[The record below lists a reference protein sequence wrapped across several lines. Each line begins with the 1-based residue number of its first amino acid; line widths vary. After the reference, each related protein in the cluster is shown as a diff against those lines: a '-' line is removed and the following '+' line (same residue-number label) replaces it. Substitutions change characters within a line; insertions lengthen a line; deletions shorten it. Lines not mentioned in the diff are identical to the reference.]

1 MAIRMTGMVSGL
13 DTDSI
18 VKELVSAYSTKKE
31 KYKKEQTKLGWK
43 QEIWKDLN
51 KEVNTFYKSVG
62 NLRFEGGYST
72 KKTTSSDTAKAT
84 VSAGSNA
91 VTGTQKLHVLS
102 TAQSGYLTG
111 GKITASDSSAKVTS
125 STKLS
130 ELGFTEDETA
140 LKFIAKDKDG
150 KDISADIK
158 LSKDSTISDAVK
170 ALRDVGLN
178 ASFDENNGRIFLSSS
193 DTDSIVKELVS
204 AYSTKKEKYEKE
216 QTKLGWKQEIWK
228 SLNKEV
234 NSFYKSAGNLRFD
247 SGYNT
252 KKTTS
257 SDSTKATVSA
267 SGNATVGTQ
276 KLHVLSTA
284 QSGYLTGAEIKTTA
298 NEKVTTSTKLSD
310 LGVTADEITFNV
322 GPANNSAS
330 GTTKQIKVGKDST
343 ISDVVNQ
350 LKDAGLNANF
360 DAGNGRFYLSSSDS
374 GYATD
379 FNITADSSDTNSTTL
394 LNALGLG
401 NTAKKLDGSDAVIVL
416 NGVKYTSTTNN
427 FSINGLS
434 ISVNGVTDKVDD
446 LENVDVDA
454 LDDSKAV
461 SISTTTDTQGI
472 YDKIKDF
479 LTSYNNIINKMT
491 KLYNADSAKNY
502 EPLTDDEKSQMSDS
516 EVEKWETKIKDSL
529 LRRDSNLSTI
539 MNAMTTSM
547 TKAISI
553 NGKNY
558 SLSSFGISTLGYM
571 NSAENEQNAYHIDGD
586 EDDENTSGNKDKL
599 MAALSSDPD
608 TVIDF
613 MKQLSTNLYTAID
626 KQMQSNSLRSRY
638 SIYNDKEMTSQYT
651 SYTKTIAE
659 WETKISDKEDYYYKK
674 FSKMET
680 ALSKLNSQTSSLS
693 GMFSS

>member
-31 KYKKEQTKLGWK
+31 KYVKEQTKLGWK
-43 QEIWKDLN
+43 QDIWKD
-51 KEVNTFYKSVG
+51 
-62 NLRFEGGYST
+62 
-72 KKTTSSDTAKAT
+72 
-84 VSAGSNA
+84 
-91 VTGTQKLHVLS
+91 
-102 TAQSGYLTG
+102 
-111 GKITASDSSAKVTS
+111 
-125 STKLS
+125 
-130 ELGFTEDETA
+130 
-140 LKFIAKDKDG
+140 
-150 KDISADIK
+150 
-158 LSKDSTISDAVK
+158 
-170 ALRDVGLN
+170 
-178 ASFDENNGRIFLSSS
+178 
-193 DTDSIVKELVS
+193 
-204 AYSTKKEKYEKE
+204 
-216 QTKLGWKQEIWK
+216 
-228 SLNKEV
+228 LNKEV
-234 NSFYKSAGNLRFD
+234 NSFYKSVGNLRFD

-267 SGNATVGTQ
+267 TGSAVVGTQ

-284 QSGYLTGAEIKTTA
+284 QSGYLTGGKITA
-298 NEKVTTSTKLSD
+298 ADGSAVSSSTKLSD
-310 LGVTADEITFNV
+310 LGITADEITFNV
-322 GPANNSAS
+322 EAKSTGD
-330 GTTKQIKVGKDST
+330 KKEIKIGKDST
-343 ISDVVNQ
+343 INDVVSQ

-374 GYATD
+374 GVATD
-379 FNITADSSDTNSTTL
+379 FTVTSDGSSDSDAL
-394 LNALGLG
+394 LSALGLSDDK
-401 NTAKKLDGSDAVIVL
+401 AKKIDGSDATIVL

-434 ISVNGVTDKVDD
+434 ISVNSVTDTLSDPDD
-446 LENVDVDA
+446 LDS

-461 SISTTTDTQGI
+461 SISTTTDTQGL

-479 LTSYNNIINKMT
+479 LTSYNNIINKLT

-502 EPLTDDEKSQMSDS
+502 EPLTDDEKDQMSDS

-529 LRRDSNLSTI
+529 LRRDTNLSTI

-547 TKAISI
+547 TQAISV

-599 MAALSSDPD
+599 MAALSNDPD
-608 TVIDF
+608 TVTDF
-613 MKQLSTNLYTAID
+613 MKQLATNLYTSID

-680 ALSKLNSQTSSLS
+680 ALSKLNSQTSSLT

>member
-1 MAIRMTGMVSGL
+1 MPIRMTGMVSGL

-31 KYKKEQTKLGWK
+31 KYEKEQTKLGWK
-43 QEIWKDLN
+43 QEIWKSLN
-51 KEVNTFYKSVG
+51 KEVNSFYKSVG
-62 NLRFEGGYST
+62 NLRFDSGYNT
-72 KKTTSSDTAKAT
+72 KKTTSSDSTKAT
-84 VSAGSNA
+84 VSASGNA
-91 VTGTQKLHVLS
+91 TVGTQKLHVLS

-150 KDISADIK
+150 KDISTDIK

-193 DTDSIVKELVS
+193 
-204 AYSTKKEKYEKE
+204 A
-216 QTKLGWKQEIWK
+216 
-228 SLNKEV
+228 
-234 NSFYKSAGNLRFD
+234 
-247 SGYNT
+247 
-252 KKTTS
+252 
-257 SDSTKATVSA
+257 
-267 SGNATVGTQ
+267 
-276 KLHVLSTA
+276 
-284 QSGYLTGAEIKTTA
+284 TGA
-298 NEKVTTSTKLSD
+298 S
-310 LGVTADEITFNV
+310 
-322 GPANNSAS
+322 
-330 GTTKQIKVGKDST
+330 
-343 ISDVVNQ
+343 
-350 LKDAGLNANF
+350 
-360 DAGNGRFYLSSSDS
+360 
-374 GYATD
+374 TD
-379 FNITADSSDTNSTTL
+379 FSLKS
-394 LNALGLG
+394 
-401 NTAKKLDGSDAVIVL
+401 DGSDASKNLLNTLALNTDASEVTEASKRATKIDGSDAAIVL
-416 NGVKYTSTTNN
+416 NGVVYTSSSNN

-434 ISVNGVTDKVDD
+434 ISVNAVTDSVD
-446 LENVDVDA
+446 L
-454 LDDSKAV
+454 SKAKTNGSLDADKISDMLANTPLNDSEAI
-461 SISTTTDTQGI
+461 SITTSTDTQGI

-586 EDDENTSGNKDKL
+586 EDDENTSGNTDKL
-599 MAALSSDPD
+599 MTALNSDPD
-608 TVIDF
+608 TVMDF
-613 MKQLSTNLYTAID
+613 MKQMATNLYNAID
-626 KQMQSNSLRSRY
+626 KQMTRTTLRSKY
-638 SIYNDKEMTSQYT
+638 SIYNDKEMTTQYKN
-651 SYTKTIAE
+651 YTTTIKE

-674 FSKMET
+674 FSSMES
-680 ALSKLNSQTSSLS
+680 ALSKLNSQTSFLS
-693 GMFSS
+693 GLFGSN

>member
-1 MAIRMTGMVSGL
+1 MPIRMTGMVSGL

-193 DTDSIVKELVS
+193 
-204 AYSTKKEKYEKE
+204 A
-216 QTKLGWKQEIWK
+216 
-228 SLNKEV
+228 
-234 NSFYKSAGNLRFD
+234 
-247 SGYNT
+247 
-252 KKTTS
+252 
-257 SDSTKATVSA
+257 
-267 SGNATVGTQ
+267 
-276 KLHVLSTA
+276 
-284 QSGYLTGAEIKTTA
+284 TGA
-298 NEKVTTSTKLSD
+298 S
-310 LGVTADEITFNV
+310 
-322 GPANNSAS
+322 
-330 GTTKQIKVGKDST
+330 
-343 ISDVVNQ
+343 
-350 LKDAGLNANF
+350 
-360 DAGNGRFYLSSSDS
+360 
-374 GYATD
+374 TD
-379 FNITADSSDTNSTTL
+379 FSLKS
-394 LNALGLG
+394 
-401 NTAKKLDGSDAVIVL
+401 DGSDASKNLLNTLALNTDASEVTEASKRATKIDGSDAAIVL
-416 NGVKYTSTTNN
+416 NGVVYTSSSNN

-434 ISVNGVTDKVDD
+434 ISVNAVTDSVD
-446 LENVDVDA
+446 L
-454 LDDSKAV
+454 SKAKTNGSLDADKISDMIV
-461 SISTTTDTQGI
+461 NTPLNDSEAISITTSTDTQGI

-479 LTSYNNIINKMT
+479 ITSYNNIINKMT
-491 KLYNADSAKNY
+491 KLYNADSAGNY
-502 EPLTDDEKSQMSDS
+502 EPLTDDEKSEMSDS
-516 EVEKWETKIKDSL
+516 EIEKWETKIKDSL
-529 LRRDSNLSTI
+529 LRRDSTLSTV
-539 MNAMTTSM
+539 MSAMTTAMSGGA
-547 TKAISI
+547 TV
-553 NGKNY
+553 NGKTY
-558 SLSSFGISTLGYM
+558 FLSNFGISTLGYM
-571 NSAENEQNAYHIDGD
+571 NAAENEQNAYHIDGD
-586 EDDENTSGNKDKL
+586 EDDENTSGNTDKL
-599 MAALSSDPD
+599 MTALNSDPD
-608 TVIDF
+608 TVMDF
-613 MKQLSTNLYTAID
+613 MKQMATNLYNAID
-626 KQMQSNSLRSRY
+626 KQMTSTTLRSKY
-638 SIYNDKEMTSQYT
+638 SIYNDKEMTTQYKN
-651 SYTKTIAE
+651 YTTTIKE
-659 WETKISDKEDYYYKK
+659 WETKISNKEDYYYKK
-674 FSKMET
+674 FSSMES

-693 GMFSS
+693 GLIGSN

>member
-13 DTDSI
+13 
-18 VKELVSAYSTKKE
+18 
-31 KYKKEQTKLGWK
+31 
-43 QEIWKDLN
+43 
-51 KEVNTFYKSVG
+51 
-62 NLRFEGGYST
+62 
-72 KKTTSSDTAKAT
+72 
-84 VSAGSNA
+84 
-91 VTGTQKLHVLS
+91 
-102 TAQSGYLTG
+102 
-111 GKITASDSSAKVTS
+111 
-125 STKLS
+125 
-130 ELGFTEDETA
+130 
-140 LKFIAKDKDG
+140 
-150 KDISADIK
+150 
-158 LSKDSTISDAVK
+158 
-170 ALRDVGLN
+170 
-178 ASFDENNGRIFLSSS
+178 

-234 NSFYKSAGNLRFD
+234 NSFYKSVGNLRFD

-310 LGVTADEITFNV
+310 LGVTADKITFNV

-330 GTTKQIKVGKDST
+330 RTTKQIKVGKDST
-343 ISDVVNQ
+343 ISDVVSQ

-360 DAGNGRFYLSSSDS
+360 DAGNKRFYLSSSDS

-379 FNITADSSDTNSTTL
+379 FNITADRSDTNSTTL

-401 NTAKKLDGSDAVIVL
+401 DTAKKINGSDAVIVL

-427 FSINGLS
+427 FSVNGLS

-446 LENVDVDA
+446 LKNVDVNA

-558 SLSSFGISTLGYM
+558 ALSSFGISTLGYM
-571 NSAENEQNAYHIDGD
+571 NATENEQNAYHIDGD

>member
-1 MAIRMTGMVSGL
+1 MPIRMTGMVSGL

-31 KYKKEQTKLGWK
+31 KYEKEQTKLGWK
-43 QEIWKDLN
+43 QEIWKSLN
-51 KEVNTFYKSVG
+51 KEVNSFYKSVG
-62 NLRFEGGYST
+62 NLRFDSGYNT
-72 KKTTSSDTAKAT
+72 KKTTSSDSTKAT
-84 VSAGSNA
+84 VSASGNA
-91 VTGTQKLHVLS
+91 TVGTQKLHVLS

-150 KDISADIK
+150 KDISTDIK

-193 DTDSIVKELVS
+193 
-204 AYSTKKEKYEKE
+204 A
-216 QTKLGWKQEIWK
+216 
-228 SLNKEV
+228 
-234 NSFYKSAGNLRFD
+234 
-247 SGYNT
+247 
-252 KKTTS
+252 
-257 SDSTKATVSA
+257 
-267 SGNATVGTQ
+267 
-276 KLHVLSTA
+276 
-284 QSGYLTGAEIKTTA
+284 TGA
-298 NEKVTTSTKLSD
+298 S
-310 LGVTADEITFNV
+310 
-322 GPANNSAS
+322 
-330 GTTKQIKVGKDST
+330 
-343 ISDVVNQ
+343 
-350 LKDAGLNANF
+350 
-360 DAGNGRFYLSSSDS
+360 
-374 GYATD
+374 TD
-379 FNITADSSDTNSTTL
+379 FSLKS
-394 LNALGLG
+394 
-401 NTAKKLDGSDAVIVL
+401 DGSDASKNLLNTLALNTDASEVTEASKRATKIDGSDAAIVL
-416 NGVKYTSTTNN
+416 NGVVYTSSSNN

-434 ISVNGVTDKVDD
+434 ISVNAVTDSVD
-446 LENVDVDA
+446 L
-454 LDDSKAV
+454 SKAKTNGSLDADKISDMLANTPLNDSEAI
-461 SISTTTDTQGI
+461 SITTSTDTQGI

-479 LTSYNNIINKMT
+479 LTSYNKIINKMT

-553 NGKNY
+553 NGKNF

-571 NSAENEQNAYHIDGD
+571 NAAKNEQNAYHIDGD
-586 EDDENTSGNKDKL
+586 EDDENTSGNTDKL

-638 SIYNDKEMTSQYT
+638 SIYNDKEMTSQYR

>member
-1 MAIRMTGMVSGL
+1 M
-13 DTDSI
+13 
-18 VKELVSAYSTKKE
+18 
-31 KYKKEQTKLGWK
+31 
-43 QEIWKDLN
+43 
-51 KEVNTFYKSVG
+51 
-62 NLRFEGGYST
+62 
-72 KKTTSSDTAKAT
+72 
-84 VSAGSNA
+84 
-91 VTGTQKLHVLS
+91 
-102 TAQSGYLTG
+102 
-111 GKITASDSSAKVTS
+111 
-125 STKLS
+125 
-130 ELGFTEDETA
+130 
-140 LKFIAKDKDG
+140 
-150 KDISADIK
+150 
-158 LSKDSTISDAVK
+158 
-170 ALRDVGLN
+170 
-178 ASFDENNGRIFLSSS
+178 
-193 DTDSIVKELVS
+193 
-204 AYSTKKEKYEKE
+204 
-216 QTKLGWKQEIWK
+216 
-228 SLNKEV
+228 
-234 NSFYKSAGNLRFD
+234 
-247 SGYNT
+247 
-252 KKTTS
+252 
-257 SDSTKATVSA
+257 
-267 SGNATVGTQ
+267 
-276 KLHVLSTA
+276 
-284 QSGYLTGAEIKTTA
+284 
-298 NEKVTTSTKLSD
+298 
-310 LGVTADEITFNV
+310 
-322 GPANNSAS
+322 
-330 GTTKQIKVGKDST
+330 
-343 ISDVVNQ
+343 
-350 LKDAGLNANF
+350 
-360 DAGNGRFYLSSSDS
+360 
-374 GYATD
+374 
-379 FNITADSSDTNSTTL
+379 
-394 LNALGLG
+394 
-401 NTAKKLDGSDAVIVL
+401 
-416 NGVKYTSTTNN
+416 
-427 FSINGLS
+427 
-434 ISVNGVTDKVDD
+434 TDKVDD
-446 LENVDVDA
+446 LEKVDVDA

-571 NSAENEQNAYHIDGD
+571 NAAENEQNAYHIDGD

-599 MAALSSDPD
+599 MAALSSAPD

-626 KQMQSNSLRSRY
+626 KQMQRNSLRSRY

>member
-193 DTDSIVKELVS
+193 
-204 AYSTKKEKYEKE
+204 A
-216 QTKLGWKQEIWK
+216 
-228 SLNKEV
+228 
-234 NSFYKSAGNLRFD
+234 
-247 SGYNT
+247 
-252 KKTTS
+252 
-257 SDSTKATVSA
+257 
-267 SGNATVGTQ
+267 
-276 KLHVLSTA
+276 
-284 QSGYLTGAEIKTTA
+284 TGA
-298 NEKVTTSTKLSD
+298 S
-310 LGVTADEITFNV
+310 
-322 GPANNSAS
+322 
-330 GTTKQIKVGKDST
+330 
-343 ISDVVNQ
+343 
-350 LKDAGLNANF
+350 
-360 DAGNGRFYLSSSDS
+360 
-374 GYATD
+374 TD
-379 FNITADSSDTNSTTL
+379 FSLKS
-394 LNALGLG
+394 
-401 NTAKKLDGSDAVIVL
+401 DGSDASKNLLNTLALNTDASEVTEASKRATKIDGSDAAIVL
-416 NGVKYTSTTNN
+416 NGVVYTSSSNN

-434 ISVNGVTDKVDD
+434 ISVNAVTDSVD
-446 LENVDVDA
+446 L
-454 LDDSKAV
+454 SKAKTNG
-461 SISTTTDTQGI
+461 SLDADKISDMLVNTPLNDSEAIRITTSTDTQGI

-479 LTSYNNIINKMT
+479 ITSYNNIINKMT
-491 KLYNADSAKNY
+491 KLYNADSAGNY
-502 EPLTDDEKSQMSDS
+502 EPLTDDEKSEMSDS
-516 EVEKWETKIKDSL
+516 EIEKWETKIKDSL
-529 LRRDSNLSTI
+529 LRRDSTLSTV
-539 MNAMTTSM
+539 MSAMTTAMSGGA
-547 TKAISI
+547 TV
-553 NGKNY
+553 NGKTY
-558 SLSSFGISTLGYM
+558 FLSNFGISTLGYM
-571 NSAENEQNAYHIDGD
+571 NAAENEQNAYHIDGD
-586 EDDENTSGNKDKL
+586 EDDENTSGNTDKL
-599 MAALSSDPD
+599 MTALNSDPD
-608 TVIDF
+608 TVMDF
-613 MKQLSTNLYTAID
+613 MKQMATNLYNAID
-626 KQMQSNSLRSRY
+626 KQMTSTTLRSKY
-638 SIYNDKEMTSQYT
+638 SIYNDKEMTTQYKN
-651 SYTKTIAE
+651 YTTTIKE

-674 FSKMET
+674 FSSMES

-693 GMFSS
+693 GLFGSN

>member
-1 MAIRMTGMVSGL
+1 MPIRMTGMVSGL
-13 DTDSI
+13 
-18 VKELVSAYSTKKE
+18 
-31 KYKKEQTKLGWK
+31 
-43 QEIWKDLN
+43 
-51 KEVNTFYKSVG
+51 
-62 NLRFEGGYST
+62 
-72 KKTTSSDTAKAT
+72 
-84 VSAGSNA
+84 
-91 VTGTQKLHVLS
+91 
-102 TAQSGYLTG
+102 
-111 GKITASDSSAKVTS
+111 
-125 STKLS
+125 
-130 ELGFTEDETA
+130 
-140 LKFIAKDKDG
+140 
-150 KDISADIK
+150 
-158 LSKDSTISDAVK
+158 
-170 ALRDVGLN
+170 
-178 ASFDENNGRIFLSSS
+178 

-284 QSGYLTGAEIKTTA
+284 QSGYLTGGKITA
-298 NEKVTTSTKLSD
+298 SDSSVKVTSSTKLSE
-310 LGVTADEITFNV
+310 LGFTEDETALKFIAKDKDGKDI
-322 GPANNSAS
+322 SAD
-330 GTTKQIKVGKDST
+330 IKLSKDST
-343 ISDVVNQ
+343 ISDAVKALRDV
-350 LKDAGLNANF
+350 GLNASF
-360 DAGNGRFYLSSSDS
+360 DENNGRIFLSSSATGAS
-374 GYATD
+374 TD
-379 FNITADSSDTNSTTL
+379 FSLKS
-394 LNALGLG
+394 
-401 NTAKKLDGSDAVIVL
+401 DGSDASKNLLNTLALNTDASEVTEASKRATKIDGSDATIVL
-416 NGVKYTSTTNN
+416 NGVVYTSSSNN

-446 LENVDVDA
+446 LKNVDVDA